1 MLDCWVHEVLIAHFI
16 GSSVAMSGGKAIAT
30 ILAGA
35 MG

>member
-1 MLDCWVHEVLIAHFI
+1 MRGCWVHDVLIAHFI
-16 GSSVAMSGGKAIAT
+16 GSSVPMLGGKAIAT